1 MASKSGALHVATIV
15 RRVDGKQ
22 YTTHLL
28 RRTYREGRSVRHETL
43 GNVSHLPA
51 PLLEV
56 VRRSLKGEL
65 FVPASEAIQ
74 IQRSLPHGHVQA
86 ILGTI
91 RTLKLDTLLAWRASR
106 ERALV
111 VAMIAERLICACS
124 KLATTRAWVTT
135 TLAEELGVADATS
148 DELYAALDWLVTR
161 KKAIETKLAARHLGE
176 GAIALY
182 DVSSSYYE
190 GHTCPLA
197 QFGYGRDGKRGLPII
212 VYGVMTDRD
221 GRPVSVEVYKGN
233 TGDPTT
239 VPDAVEKLRTQFGLE
254 RVVLV
259 GDRGLLVETRIETL
273 RQYPGLGWISA
284 LRSQAI
290 RALVVGQAL
299 TPTTVTAHRTLAE
312 ITSPDYPGERL
323 VACFNPVLAR
333 ERSRKREAL
342 LAATEAEL
350 EKVRKEAVRRTKTP
364 LTLDE
369 IAMKAGRIVNRHKM
383 GKHFDLTMD
392 AGRFAFARKADAI
405 HQEAELDGIYMVR
418 TSEPASRLS
427 APDVV
432 RTYKGLAEV
441 ERAFRSLK
449 AVDLLIRPIHHRT
462 EAHVR
467 GHILLC
473 LLAYYVQWHLKQR
486 LAPLL
491 YVDDAIAA
499 ERATR
504 DPVAPARASDQ
515 ARRKKALQRRADGL
529 PLHSFKTLMMDL
541 GTRCRNT
548 CVLGSD
554 PTATPF
560 HQLTQLTPL
569 QAEAFR
575 LLGL

>member
-15 RRVDGKQ
+15 RRVEGTK

-28 RRTYREGRSVRHETL
+28 RRTYREGGRVKHETL
-43 GNVSHLPA
+43 GNVTHLPA
-51 PLLEV
+51 PVLDL
-56 VRRSLKGEL
+56 VRRSLKGET

-74 IQRSLPHGHVQA
+74 IQRSLPHGHVEA

-91 RTLKLDTLLAWRASR
+91 RALKLDTLLAWRESR
-106 ERALV
+106 ERSLV
-111 VAMIAERLICACS
+111 VAMIAERLICPCS
-124 KLATTRAWVTT
+124 KLATTRAWATT
-135 TLAEELGVADATS
+135 TLAEEMGVADATT
-148 DELYAALDWLVTR
+148 DELYAALDWLVKR
-161 KKAIETKLAARHLGE
+161 KTAIEKKLAGRHLSE

-197 QFGYGRDGKRGLPII
+197 HFGYGRDGKRGLPII
-212 VYGVMTDRD
+212 VYGVMTDRE
-221 GRPVSVEVYKGN
+221 GRPVGVDVYKGN

-239 VPDAVEKLRTQFGLE
+239 VPDAVERLRTRFGLE

-273 RQYPGLGWISA
+273 RQYPGIGWISA

-290 RALVVGQAL
+290 RALVAGRAL
-299 TPTTVTAHRTLAE
+299 TPTTVNAQRTLAE

-323 VACFNPVLAR
+323 VACFNPLLAR
-333 ERSRKREAL
+333 ERSRKREEL
-342 LAATEAEL
+342 LEATEAEL
-350 EKVRKEAVRRTKTP
+350 EKVRKEAARRTKTP
-364 LTLDE
+364 LSLDE
-369 IAMKAGRIVNRHKM
+369 IASKAGRIVNRHKM
-383 GKHFDLTMD
+383 GKHFDLTME

-405 HQEAELDGIYMVR
+405 QQEADLDGIYIVR

-441 ERAFRSLK
+441 ERAFRNLK

-462 EAHVR
+462 EDHVR

-473 LLAYYVQWHLKQR
+473 LLAYYLQWHMKRL

-491 YVDDAIAA
+491 YVDEAIEA

-504 DPVAPARASDQ
+504 DPVAPARASET
-515 ARRKKALQRRADGL
+515 ARRKKALQRRDDGL
-529 PLHSFKTLMMDL
+529 PLHSFKTLMMEL

-548 CVLGSD
+548 CILGSD

-560 HQLTQLTPL
+560 HQLTQMTPL